1 MRRIFFLLCVLGC
14 FFPAAAS
21 ARSREEAVR
30 GAEGEKLFLPAVDL
44 AAATRLDERTVSA
57 GGVPAFAVPLE
68 VDVDPWRY
76 GRWRR
81 SDPQTLHW
89 LLPISSPGA
98 RSLSLAFDKLEL
110 PPGSR
115 LLFASPDGR
124 RRLEAVLPE
133 QLGERKSLWT
143 APLTGEEMAI
153 ELYLP
158 LAGLDKLELHLSR
171 VHHGYAGFGQ
181 PLEEKIG
188 GCHRDLACAEAEE
201 WRGAG
206 RSVGLLT
213 VDGIRFCTGFLVN
226 NTALDR
232 RPLLLTAGH
241 CGITP
246 RSAASV
252 VLMWD
257 YRRSAC
263 GGDAATEPG
272 RIFQSGARF
281 LAHHEATD
289 IVLLELDR
297 APDAEARVQWAGWDR
312 GEEEAFSRTA
322 SVHHP
327 GTDAQRLALDVESPR
342 RTQYLEDAENAAG
355 AYWRVSWELGSTEGG
370 SSGAPLFDADQHAI
384 GVLRGGLAA
393 CSARRE
399 PDWFGRLA
407 AAWEGRGPAQRLR
420 DWLDPAG
427 TGVTKL
433 DRLLPK
439 KYAR

>member
-1 MRRIFFLLCVLGC
+1 MRRIFFLLLVLGF
-14 FFPAAAS
+14 FFPAAGS

-30 GAEGEKLFLPAVDL
+30 GAEGEKLLLPSVDL
-44 AAATRLDERTVSA
+44 AAAMRLDEQKVSA
-57 GGVPAFAVPLE
+57 GGVAAFAVPLE
-68 VDVDPWRY
+68 VDVDPWRH

-81 SDPQTLHW
+81 SDGQTLHW

-98 RSLSLAFDKLEL
+98 RSLSLAFDRLEL
-110 PPGSR
+110 PAGSR
-115 LLFASPDGR
+115 LLFASADGA
-124 RRLEAVLPE
+124 RRLDSVLPE
-133 QLGERKSLWT
+133 HLGERKSLWT
-143 APLTGEEMAI
+143 APLSGEEMAI

-188 GCHRDLACAEAEE
+188 GCHRDVACAEAEE
-201 WRGAG
+201 WRSAG
-206 RSVGLLT
+206 RSVGLLSI
-213 VDGIRFCTGFLVN
+213 DGTRFCTGFLVN

-241 CGITP
+241 CGIGP
-246 RSAASV
+246 RSAESV
-252 VLMWD
+252 VVMWD
-257 YRRSAC
+257 YRRAAC
-263 GGDAATEPG
+263 GGDTAAEPG

-281 LAHHEATD
+281 LAHHEASD

-297 APDAEARVQWAGWDR
+297 APDPAAKVQWAGWDR
-312 GEEEAFSRTA
+312 GEEETFSRTA
-322 SVHHP
+322 SIHHP
-327 GTDAQRLALDVESPR
+327 GTDAQRLALDVDRPR
-342 RTQYLEDAENAAG
+342 RTGYLEDGENAAG

-370 SSGAPLFDADQHAI
+370 SSGAPLFDGEHRAI
-384 GVLRGGLAA
+384 GVLRGGHAA

-407 AAWEGRGPAQRLR
+407 AAWDGRGPSQRLR

-427 TGVTKL
+427 TGATRL

-439 KYAR
+439 KNIP